1 MFSRPFACESGTS
14 NDSGGCSHIGLG
26 KIHMKI
32 VSEGVGMIGESL
44 CCPSTKLLGPSSIS
58 SLLFLIISIFY
69 LVLLYQKY
77 ISFGGFLLAFLIPF
91 QHQVLLL
98 LLDPFLCLSLLL
110 LSLFSFCFQ
119 QFSFYNK
126 SLFP

>member
-44 CCPSTKLLGPSSIS
+44 CCPSTKLLGPSFIS
-58 SLLFLIISIFY
+58 SLLFLLITTFY
-69 LVLLYQKY
+69 LVFLYQKC
-77 ISFGGFLLAFLIPF
+77 ISFGGFPHAFLIPF
-91 QHQVLLL
+91 QHQVPLLI
-98 LLDPFLCLSLLL
+98 LDPFLCLLFLLL
-110 LSLFSFCFQ
+110 LLFSFL
-119 QFSFYNK
+119 FSIIF
-126 SLFP
+126 LL